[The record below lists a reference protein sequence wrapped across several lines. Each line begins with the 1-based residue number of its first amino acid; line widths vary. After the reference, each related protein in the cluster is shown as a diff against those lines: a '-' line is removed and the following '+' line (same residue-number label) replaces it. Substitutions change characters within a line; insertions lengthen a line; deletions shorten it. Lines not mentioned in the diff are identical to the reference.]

1 MDHSL
6 HTAALQNAMPSD
18 SNNQPTT
25 LTRLCQPQYTPDKAS
40 APDFDVAL
48 RSLLDTMHAGLEKAG
63 RFW

>member
-48 RSLLDTMHAGLEKAG
+48 PNQPSGGSTQNQNSDVI
-63 RFW
+63 

>member
-48 RSLLDTMHAGLEKAG
+48 RGQKQALDMPDLSCYT
-63 RFW
+63 RS

>member
-6 HTAALQNAMPSD
+6 PTAALQNAMPSD

-25 LTRLCQPQYTPDKAS
+25 LTRPCQPQYTPDKAS

-48 RSLLDTMHAGLEKAG
+48 VNRS
-63 RFW
+63 

>member
-48 RSLLDTMHAGLEKAG
+48 IL
-63 RFW
+63 RFAQNDKLWYNPACSE

>member
-48 RSLLDTMHAGLEKAG
+48 RLWHTGIARQRSL
-63 RFW
+63 W